1 MLMTYVGRLIFSIL
15 FGAPGTFLLWATWRA
30 IQVRQRWLS
39 LGVVIEGEI
48 VALKERTRAKSTVAG
63 RIPLAPVVAYRAPA
77 GTGEMKRFTSQEAAS
92 PSPYAVGQRVQVLY
106 LAGDSPEAELTA
118 VVKGW
123 TMIAAIAALALACLA
138 AAVVPIIITVR
149 EFR

>member
-1 MLMTYVGRLIFSIL
+1 MIYLGRFLFSVL
-15 FGAPGTFLLWATWRA
+15 FGAPGIFLLSATWQA
-30 IQVRQRWLS
+30 IKQRQRWLS
-39 LGVVIEGEI
+39 LGVIIEGEI

-92 PSPYAVGQRVQVLY
+92 PSPYAIGQRVQVRY
-106 LAGDSPEAELTA
+106 IAGDPREAELN
-118 VVKGW
+118 VVVEGW
-123 TMIAAIAALALACLA
+123 SMIAAIATLALACLGA
-138 AAVVPIIITVR
+138 ALVPIIITVR